1 MLSDTKDNYV
11 FKNSLYMCFLTL
23 FTKHLK
29 KKIFYFWLSSFYFLI
44 FNFYNRFIM
53 NFIRETDVRQVI
65 RDALVLLFTVQ
76 TYIFC
81 TILELDSNEHPMVR
95 LTNCL
100 QMKLYVTPLYM
111 CLPLLQYYFLV
122 VRPAV
127 GARIGKIRSSWK
139 MNEHARPVV
148 IEALARWCVLRY
160 KVGFEILFTN
170 FKNWKTNK
178 YEVYGIN
185 SFTSKLFQANK

>member
-100 QMKLYVTPLYM
+100 QMKLYVTPTTVFH
-111 CLPLLQYYFLV
+111 CTCACHYFNTIFSSYDQPWEPGLAKSV
-122 VRPAV
+122 AHERWTNTHGQLWLRP
-127 GARIGKIRSSWK
+127 
-139 MNEHARPVV
+139 
-148 IEALARWCVLRY
+148 
-160 KVGFEILFTN
+160 
-170 FKNWKTNK
+170 
-178 YEVYGIN
+178 
-185 SFTSKLFQANK
+185 

>member
-1 MLSDTKDNYV
+1 MLSDTKDKYV

-23 FTKHLK
+23 FTKQ
-29 KKIFYFWLSSFYFLI
+29 LSSKEKNIFFLI
-44 FNFYNRFIM
+44 ELLL

-100 QMKLYVTPLYM
+100 QMKLYVTPTTVFH
-111 CLPLLQYYFLV
+111 CTCACHYFNTIFSSYDQPWEPGLAKSV
-122 VRPAV
+122 AHERWTNTHGQLWLRP
-127 GARIGKIRSSWK
+127 
-139 MNEHARPVV
+139 
-148 IEALARWCVLRY
+148 
-160 KVGFEILFTN
+160 
-170 FKNWKTNK
+170 
-178 YEVYGIN
+178 
-185 SFTSKLFQANK
+185 